1 MKRYGQ
7 QAGIYS
13 LNKGWKFIE
22 QDFSVLPIDR
32 SHSQVYAYAKA
43 GTTGGPASPIFNDEA
58 WETVELPHDW
68 VNAKPITPDGAANFG
83 YKNRGIGWYR
93 IKFHLKEEDRGKQIL
108 LEFEGM
114 SSDAE
119 IYCNGQLVKRNFS
132 GYASFSVDI
141 TDMTNYGDVPNLIA
155 VRINASKWEG
165 WWYEGAG
172 IYRNVWLIKKEPV
185 HIAYNGVF
193 IKPEKK
199 EEDRW
204 NLQAYITLEN
214 SLGVKQ
220 RYCLETKILDP
231 DGACLDTMKTE
242 GVLEGYETEEVL
254 QAMDVISPQIWD
266 IDRPFLYTAVT
277 SVRYE
282 GETKDYLKTSFGFRT
297 IRMDADTG
305 FWLNETNIKLKG
317 FCNHQDHAGVGVAVP
332 YAIKEYRMQ
341 LIKGTGANACRL
353 AHNPDPEILDIC
365 DRLGLLVM
373 DENRTFSTEE
383 GNMDVISN
391 WIKTSR
397 NHPSVIFYSIFNE
410 EPLQG
415 AEKGRKLAERIQAQV
430 KKLDSSRYVLGAFN
444 GGYLEKEGAAS
455 VLDVTGINYGIN
467 RYDEF
472 HRLFPKTPAVG
483 SETSSAFMV
492 RGEYSTDYSRHV
504 IGNYDEEAAPWG
516 ATIRDTWK
524 AVNERP
530 FIAGS
535 FVWTGFD
542 YGGEPS
548 PFEWPS
554 VSSFFGVFDRC
565 GFKKD
570 AYYLYKAFW
579 SGKPVLHILPHW
591 NHPGKEGQP
600 IKVAVFTNCEEVE
613 IRLNGRKV
621 ARLNCDPYDM
631 AECEILYEK
640 GVLEAVGY
648 QNGKEMA
655 VTRRITSSGYTRLKL
670 EVSKRELK
678 NDGKDAVAVNVYA
691 VDADGQKDVGAD
703 DMVVFHVLNGTVL
716 GVGNGNPNSHEADY
730 AKERKMF
737 HGCVQAIVKNN
748 GAEDVCVRVETA
760 RGVTSS
766 IVIPVTKTDAIEDME
781 PVMEQIVVGWKM
793 YKELSDEFPQLDFSV
808 TEHDMNSFEP
818 VEFEGRLQ
826 AAFKDQYGKYG
837 IYRVMPNLEKGSK
850 YFYFEE
856 IVGDV
861 WIYVD
866 DQRALQRVGGE
877 EGRVILEIP
886 EEMEGKHLITVVIQN
901 VRKNWSA
908 AGIAKPVFLVRN
920 KRENK

>member
-1 MKRYGQ
+1 MAQRFQ
-7 QAGIYS
+7 
-13 LNKGWKFIE
+13 F
-22 QDFSVLPIDR
+22 
-32 SHSQVYAYAKA
+32 
-43 GTTGGPASPIFNDEA
+43 
-58 WETVELPHDW
+58 
-68 VNAKPITPDGAANFG
+68 FG
-83 YKNRGIGWYR
+83 
-93 IKFHLKEEDRGKQIL
+93 
-108 LEFEGM
+108 
-114 SSDAE
+114 
-119 IYCNGQLVKRNFS
+119 
-132 GYASFSVDI
+132 
-141 TDMTNYGDVPNLIA
+141 
-155 VRINASKWEG
+155 
-165 WWYEGAG
+165 
-172 IYRNVWLIKKEPV
+172 
-185 HIAYNGVF
+185 
-193 IKPEKK
+193 
-199 EEDRW
+199 
-204 NLQAYITLEN
+204 
-214 SLGVKQ
+214 
-220 RYCLETKILDP
+220 
-231 DGACLDTMKTE
+231 
-242 GVLEGYETEEVL
+242 
-254 QAMDVISPQIWD
+254 
-266 IDRPFLYTAVT
+266 
-277 SVRYE
+277 
-282 GETKDYLKTSFGFRT
+282 
-297 IRMDADTG
+297 
-305 FWLNETNIKLKG
+305 
-317 FCNHQDHAGVGVAVP
+317 
-332 YAIKEYRMQ
+332 
-341 LIKGTGANACRL
+341 
-353 AHNPDPEILDIC
+353 
-365 DRLGLLVM
+365 
-373 DENRTFSTEE
+373 
-383 GNMDVISN
+383 
-391 WIKTSR
+391 
-397 NHPSVIFYSIFNE
+397 
-410 EPLQG
+410 
-415 AEKGRKLAERIQAQV
+415 
-430 KKLDSSRYVLGAFN
+430 
-444 GGYLEKEGAAS
+444 
-455 VLDVTGINYGIN
+455 
-467 RYDEF
+467 
-472 HRLFPKTPAVG
+472 
-483 SETSSAFMV
+483 
-492 RGEYSTDYSRHV
+492 
-504 IGNYDEEAAPWG
+504 
-516 ATIRDTWK
+516 
-524 AVNERP
+524 
-530 FIAGS
+530 
-535 FVWTGFD
+535 GFD
-542 YGGEPS
+542 
-548 PFEWPS
+548 
-554 VSSFFGVFDRC
+554 R
-565 GFKKD
+565 
-570 AYYLYKAFW
+570 
-579 SGKPVLHILPHW
+579 
-591 NHPGKEGQP
+591 
-600 IKVAVFTNCEEVE
+600 EEVE